1 MEMAQEMEQNT
12 VFGNT
17 IKELLLSR
25 DKDNIA
31 IATEMLKTYPT
42 LIDITFFPTKNSFLT
57 NKYLGN
63 GDTYGNNLN
72 TTISKGKGNGKESY
86 PHGGRGPNSKKGW
99 VIDTYGAGTD
109 RLTNDGGG
117 YGRK

>member
-31 IATEMLKTYPT
+31 IATEMLRTYPT
-42 LIDITFFPTKNSFLT
+42 LIDITLQPLLNYYYSEFENRCDGLMGD
-57 NKYLGN
+57 GN
-63 GDTYGNNLN
+63 GGNTVFYFSNYGN
-72 TTISKGKGNGKESY
+72 GNCLY
-86 PHGGRGPNSKKGW
+86 DVGGC
-99 VIDTYGAGTD
+99 GTVG
-109 RLTNDGGG
+109 LNDGDG
-117 YGRK
+117 YSSTR